1 MAYTL
6 YRLCVFGAFVRVIMH
21 VFPDVD
27 GGPGVTWYPRSGLV
41 AYGGRLYFARD
52 KGDYLVLGDA
62 VQKRSRVRID
72 VRGNFLV
79 KNPHTM
85 VLWFADLGADAEGNL
100 IFAYA
105 YKCGN
110 LRSTVVFLRA
120 QSLIRE
126 RAASHIAMRKA
137 KQLAFA
143 MAWHERLGSE
153 CAISSLPV
161 DLIGVIIGI
170 HG

>member
-1 MAYTL
+1 MSRRA
-6 YRLCVFGAFVRVIMH
+6 MH
-21 VFPDVD
+21 VFPDID

-52 KGDYLVLGDA
+52 KGDAVVLEYA
-62 VQKRSRVRID
+62 LHKNSRVR
-72 VRGNFLV
+72 VRDCGYFFSRKPCLIGI
-79 KNPHTM
+79 
-85 VLWFADLGADAEGNL
+85 WCADSGVDAEGNF
-100 IFAYA
+100 IFARGYRSN
-105 YKCGN
+105 N

-126 RAASHIAMRKA
+126 WAASHIARRKA

-153 CAISSLPV
+153 CAVAALPV
-161 DLIGVIIGI
+161 DLVHDILNKSALFCF
-170 HG
+170 